1 MPNFQA
7 IKFPESIKINN
18 VTITNLQT
26 VLNTQK
32 KSLAKSSCPKKILAQ
47 IFLPPKIL
55 RSNISNPQNSF
66 NHPCHLKSGVPHWVR
81 YSSIEGSLEFNPFSR
96 IVRFNSSK
104 KCFFRNLKRVQAL
117 PWV

>member
-32 KSLAKSSCPKKILAQ
+32 KSLAKSSWPKKYLLKFSYPQKSWDQ
-47 IFLPPKIL
+47 IFQTPKTPSIIPVTWNPEYPPGL
-55 RSNISNPQNSF
+55 DT
-66 NHPCHLKSGVPHWVR
+66 
-81 YSSIEGSLEFNPFSR
+81 
-96 IVRFNSSK
+96 
-104 KCFFRNLKRVQAL
+104 VQ
-117 PWV
+117 